1 MKRELT
7 CIVCP
12 RGCLMTV
19 DEETMEVKGNSC
31 KRGREYAEA
40 EVKNPVRTL
49 TTTVKVTNRKDTV
62 VSVKTKTPVAKGKIF
77 DVIAEIKKLSVT
89 APVKIGDVLLKDIA
103 GTDIVITKNID

>member
-1 MKRELT
+1 
-7 CIVCP
+7 
-12 RGCLMTV
+12 MTV

-40 EVKNPVRTL
+40 EIKNPVRTL
-49 TTTVKVTNRKDTV
+49 TTTVKVTNREDTV
-62 VSVKTKTPVAKGKIF
+62 VSVKTKTPVAKDKIF

-89 APVKIGDVLLKDIA
+89 APVKIGDVLLNDIA

>member
-1 MKRELT
+1 
-7 CIVCP
+7 
-12 RGCLMTV
+12 MTV

-89 APVKIGDVLLKDIA
+89 APVKIGDVLLNDIA

>member
-1 MKRELT
+1 
-7 CIVCP
+7 
-12 RGCLMTV
+12 MTV

-40 EVKNPVRTL
+40 EIKNPVRTL
-49 TTTVKVTNRKDTV
+49 TTTVKVTNRESTV

-89 APVKIGDVLLKDIA
+89 APVKIGDVLLRDIA

>member
-1 MKRELT
+1 
-7 CIVCP
+7 
-12 RGCLMTV
+12 MTV

-49 TTTVKVTNRKDTV
+49 TTTVKVTNRKDIV
-62 VSVKTKTPVAKGKIF
+62 VSVKTKTPVAKDKIF

-89 APVKIGDVLLKDIA
+89 APVKIGDILLNDIA
-103 GTDIVITKNID
+103 GTDIIITKNID

>member
-1 MKRELT
+1 
-7 CIVCP
+7 
-12 RGCLMTV
+12 MTV